1 MVDPASPTD
10 SPLTKEPKFTLST
23 TDIPSSLDQQNPY
36 SKNQIYSCDS
46 YPKQDYSKLTDAR
59 NDFGSRSDFNSPDR
73 RTDSGDRNMQHKRQV
88 STLHGNYNYGK
99 TMLEQS
105 PAKDGVYGQ
114 VPDLPPRVDRAIKPM
129 GLLTT
134 PGKIPNG

>member
-1 MVDPASPTD
+1 MIDPSTPTD

-23 TDIPSSLDQQNPY
+23 TDIPSSMDQQNLY
-36 SKNQIYSCDS
+36 SKNQIYSSDP
-46 YPKQDYSKLTDAR
+46 YPKQDYSKLNDAR
-59 NDFGSRSDFNSPDR
+59 NDFGSRTDFNSPDR

-99 TMLEQS
+99 GMEQG

-114 VPDLPPRVDRAIKPM
+114 VPDLPPRIDRAVKPM